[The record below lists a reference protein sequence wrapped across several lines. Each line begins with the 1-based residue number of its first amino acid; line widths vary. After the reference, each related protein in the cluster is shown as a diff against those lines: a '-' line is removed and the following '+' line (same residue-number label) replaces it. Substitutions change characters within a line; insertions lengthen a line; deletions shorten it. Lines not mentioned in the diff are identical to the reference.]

1 MIAKCFYNMVH
12 FTTNQPPGKAISCC
26 LRRHMRSFC
35 YFKPNSVNSAIQKK
49 RFRCPVAD
57 EQKILLKQIEQFL
70 VAKDTE
76 RLGTLLRQHRTSDIA
91 EIVEL
96 FDPEDCRQIFDSLA
110 KSEAA
115 EVLEKV
121 DEATRA
127 ELFDLFADDELVDLI
142 SELDPDDAADVL
154 AELDKEESQEVLESL
169 DAEDAEQIKE
179 LMVYSEDSAGGIMD
193 PTVLSVDE
201 NASANEIIQ
210 RIREAEVDEDFYS
223 VFVVDKNERF
233 LGDVR
238 IRLLITGPPDTRI
251 CTLIDTDAL
260 FVNVDA
266 DQEEVRNLFKKND
279 LMVVPVLD
287 SQRKLV
293 GRITADRVIEVA
305 EEEAAEDMLAMAGT
319 DAAELET
326 FSVFNAAR
334 VRMTWLLPCLAGTAV
349 TALLGFL
356 FKGWFFSEGQL
367 HVFLV
372 AVLFSPMI
380 AAISG
385 NAGLQ
390 TSAIVVCG
398 LATGDLAALKMGQVF
413 MREVRI
419 ALLVALCCGVIG
431 GGICSL
437 LPSFFS
443 NPQIDMDSNV
453 SPMTV
458 SVEQTPRTV
467 ALLASR
473 DQILLALAFGI
484 AMFSA
489 IMIST
494 SLGLSLPFL
503 FRRIGLD
510 PAISSGPLVTTAN
523 DSISVAIYL
532 LLTLLM
538 T

>member
-1 MIAKCFYNMVH
+1 M
-12 FTTNQPPGKAISCC
+12 
-26 LRRHMRSFC
+26 
-35 YFKPNSVNSAIQKK
+35 
-49 RFRCPVAD
+49 AD
-57 EQKILLKQIEQFL
+57 EQKILLKQVEQLL
-70 VAKDTE
+70 VSNDLKG
-76 RLGTLLRQHRTSDIA
+76 LGVLLSDQRTSDVA

-96 FDPEDCRQIFDSLA
+96 FDPEECRLIFDALA
-110 KSEAA
+110 KHEAA

-121 DEATRA
+121 DEATRS
-127 ELFDLFADDELVDLI
+127 ELFDLLKDDELVDLI

-154 AELDKEESQEVLESL
+154 AELDTEESQEVLDGL

-201 NASANEIIQ
+201 NASVNEVIQ

-238 IRLLITGPPDTRI
+238 IRLLITCPAETRI
-251 CTLIDTDAL
+251 QGLIDTDAL
-260 FVNVDA
+260 FVNVNA

-279 LMVVPVLD
+279 LIVMPVLD
-287 SQRKLV
+287 NQQKLV
-293 GRITADRVIEVA
+293 GRITADRIIEVA

-356 FKGWFFSEGQL
+356 FKNWFILGDQL

-398 LATGDLAALKMGQVF
+398 LATGDLAALKMSQVF

-437 LPSFFS
+437 LPSFFANYQAS
-443 NPQIDMDSNV
+443 DVPSTGIV
-453 SPMTV
+453 EGTAVTV
-458 SVEQTPRTV
+458 QQQENQTI
-467 ALLASR
+467 ALLASKE
-473 DQILLALAFGI
+473 QIRLAVAFGI

-503 FRRIGLD
+503 FRHIGLD

-538 T
+538 TQ